1 MKKKRDSIRKRLLSV
16 VLFPILILGVLIIVF
31 GVFLIYGFYSES
43 IKNELAATTNM
54 LLDCLNLTV
63 RGDYQYEDGM
73 LLKGDINITDSTMLY
88 RIKEE
93 TDIDTTIFWK
103 DTRILSTVQSKSG
116 VSAVGTKAEPEVVEC
131 VIDNGVKYFSR
142 HLRINGESYI
152 GYYVPIEN
160 STHEVVGM
168 IFAGKNKAMVYRS
181 IGIIILCFTVF
192 SVIAV
197 IFAVIM
203 SRGYS
208 TRMVSDIGL
217 INGYL
222 RSISEGDLTVEI
234 DERIINRPD
243 EIGEIGIYIA
253 KMRSDLQNL
262 IEMDPLT
269 SLYNRRSC
277 NNQLSRLFQKG
288 DSFTVVMCD
297 IDWFKKINDQYG
309 HDAGDYVLVK
319 ISEMIRENVA
329 DCGFASRWGGEEFLL
344 IYTVSFEEAM
354 QKVEALQTIVR
365 ESDFLYDERLIKV
378 TMTFGVKEWKNGI
391 PYEKLIKE
399 ADRKLYKGKKNGR
412 NRIVS

>member
-1 MKKKRDSIRKRLLSV
+1 MKKKRGSIRKRLLSV

>member
-1 MKKKRDSIRKRLLSV
+1 MKKKRGSIRKRLLSV

-243 EIGEIGIYIA
+243 EIGEIGIYTA

-262 IEMDPLT
+262 IETDPLT